1 MFYKAQWSAELGNSV
16 VQCTLCPHYC
26 ILTEGK
32 SGICKVR
39 SNQDG
44 TLVSKVYGYV
54 SKISYE
60 KSNTINLTD
69 ISRDSV
75 FMFIGTYGCNFS
87 CFFCRGCNDLLTKE
101 QTHYVG
107 SEYTAN
113 ELVALA
119 LNHPNCA
126 GIVFSYNEPTV
137 WIEYLME
144 IAQLAR
150 QQGLKIILDTNGFIN
165 PEPLRKIIEVSD
177 LFQVD
182 VKAFSDEFYQKVN
195 SSKLQPIMNS
205 LKTIAHAGIQL
216 QLYYNLIPEL
226 NDDTDTFKKMIVWVK
241 NELSENTPLFLAVYE
256 PGNQKKDS
264 YDMKT
269 ILLKYQKLASAHL
282 NYVHVIG

>member
-1 MFYKAQWSAELGNSV
+1 MYYKAQWSIERGKSV
-16 VQCTLCPHYC
+16 VQCTLCPHNC

-44 TLVSKVYGYV
+44 TLVSKVHGYV
-54 SKISYE
+54 SKIRYE
-60 KSNTINLTD
+60 KSSTIHFSD
-69 ISRDSV
+69 ISSDSV

-87 CFFCRGCNDLLTKE
+87 CFFCRGCNELLTKE
-101 QTHYVG
+101 QTHYMG

-144 IAQLAR
+144 IAKLAR
-150 QQGLKIILDTNGFIN
+150 HQGLKIILDTNGFIN
-165 PEPLRKIIEVSD
+165 PEPLSKIIEVSD
-177 LFQVD
+177 MFQVD

-195 SSKLQPIMNS
+195 SSKLQPVMNS
-205 LKTIAHAGIQL
+205 LKTIAQAGIHL
-216 QLYYNLIPEL
+216 QLFYNLIPEL
-226 NDDTDTFKKMIVWVK
+226 NDDPDTFNKMIVWVK
-241 NELSENTPLFLAVYE
+241 NELSENTPLFLAEYE
-256 PGNQKKDS
+256 PGKQKKDS
-264 YDMKT
+264 PDMKT
-269 ILLKYQKLASAHL
+269 ILLKYYKLASAHL